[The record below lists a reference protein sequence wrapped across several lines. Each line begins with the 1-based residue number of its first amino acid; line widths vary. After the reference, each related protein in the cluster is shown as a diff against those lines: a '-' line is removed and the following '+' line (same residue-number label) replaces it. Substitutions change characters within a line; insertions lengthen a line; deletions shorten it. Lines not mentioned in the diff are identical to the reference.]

1 MIKVEAK
8 RERVLSN
15 DKIVRLGKER
25 LQLRIKI
32 AQMLTKKFWENI
44 LWVFKFFK
52 SGDEALG
59 SGDSFDDSAALT
71 ALTTFSH
78 VDKNYTYTLP
88 QEPDQ
93 VVDQENGE
101 NGSMRDDNSGGAV
114 SMRSQATEI

>member
-1 MIKVEAK
+1 M
-8 RERVLSN
+8 
-15 DKIVRLGKER
+15 
-25 LQLRIKI
+25 
-32 AQMLTKKFWENI
+32 
-44 LWVFKFFK
+44 KFFRV
-52 SGDEALG
+52 GDKALD
-59 SGDSFDDSAALT
+59 SSDSFDDLAALT

-78 VDKNYTYTLP
+78 VDKNYTYTLS